1 MCWWLTNLHIYP
13 DIWALKMFNNVDTFT
28 IIWKLTLSNLN
39 PASFLCG
46 QIYPASCVP
55 QLSEEITTI
64 LIWQTWIQKTMRN
77 LGLFFFLII
86 ILFIWLSTQS
96 CSFDFVKF
104 SEFPAPFLWLFIS
117 IQVPIILLI
126 LIVLPPNNLN
136 YIFSLLLD
144 WHLIW
149 KTVICKNPSVGLDE
163 ADNSW
168 KYA

>member
-77 LGLFFFLII
+77 LGLFFFFNNNTLHLI
-86 ILFIWLSTQS
+86 
-96 CSFDFVKF
+96 
-104 SEFPAPFLWLFIS
+104 EYP
-117 IQVPIILLI
+117 ILLI
-126 LIVLPPNNLN
+126 WFCK
-136 YIFSLLLD
+136 IFWIPCPISLAFYFYPGP
-144 WHLIW
+144 HHTFNTNCVTP
-149 KTVICKNPSVGLDE
+149 KQS
-163 ADNSW
+163 
-168 KYA
+168 